1 MITSV
6 FWGMDNGW
14 SRDQPLFFLGRDE
27 KENPMTIDIRKLAWG
42 YLRVSTEGQLDGFGF
57 ERQCEAIQTY
67 ADRTGYILLGVTME
81 QYTGK
86 EAERPALEKLI
97 AFCRDN
103 GIKTIIVE
111 CSDRF
116 ARYLEVQT
124 KLIYK
129 VMQEGLTVHSA
140 ALGLDLVEALTG
152 SPDAAF
158 QVKLF
163 GLLAEWERGKI
174 CDRLASGRKAKRAK
188 TGRCEG
194 QKPFGYFDDE
204 KECYERM
211 KHLVMEG
218 KTRKQTA
225 ITLNGEGFRTRSGTL
240 WNSANIQKSV
250 TRIRKKLRTVTV

>member
-1 MITSV
+1 MRTPEC
-6 FWGMDNGW
+6 GPN
-14 SRDQPLFFLGRDE
+14 E
-27 KENPMTIDIRKLAWG
+27 YKKLAWG
-42 YLRVSTEGQLDGFGF
+42 YLRVSGVGQLDGFGF
-57 ERQCEAIQTY
+57 ERQCETIQTY
-67 ADRTGYILLGVTME
+67 ADRAGYILLGVTME

-86 EAERPALEKLI
+86 EAERPALDKLI
-97 AFCRDN
+97 AFCKDN

-152 SPDAAF
+152 SPDSAF

-163 GLLAEWERGKI
+163 GLLAEWERSKI
-174 CDRLASGRKAKRAK
+174 CDRLASGRRAKKAK

-194 QKPFGYFDDE
+194 QKPFGYFENE
-204 KECYERM
+204 KECHERM
-211 KHLVMEG
+211 KELVEEG
-218 KTRKQTA
+218 KTRVQTA
-225 ITLNGEGFRTRSGTL
+225 KILNGEGFRTRSGTL
-240 WNSANIQKSV
+240 WTSVNIQKSV
-250 TRIRKKLRTVTV
+250 TRIRRKLQTATA

>member
-1 MITSV
+1 
-6 FWGMDNGW
+6 
-14 SRDQPLFFLGRDE
+14 
-27 KENPMTIDIRKLAWG
+27 MTIDIRKLAWG

-174 CDRLASGRKAKRAK
+174 CDRLASGRKAKKLK

-204 KECYERM
+204 KECHERM
-211 KHLVMEG
+211 KQLVVEG
-218 KTRKQTA
+218 KTRKRVA
-225 ITLNGEGFRTRSGTL
+225 VILNGEGFRTRSGTL